1 MDLGFVLRTWL
12 ATLRRQRLLWM
23 LGLVLFLAYLPMVL
37 LGSSLEFI
45 PETWFEGA
53 LSEADL
59 LQWALGLL
67 ASLAVAVLFL
77 AAVSLAVNAGII
89 LIAVQSYPDPGMRTI
104 TWSDLRPRLLRGT
117 LRLGLLALLGTGIAV
132 FVLLLAA
139 LPVVGGLAGL
149 SAFAQDLSEADVA
162 FWVALLG
169 MGVTG
174 LFLFACCIPLAVL
187 LLGPFFTA
195 SSIAVVAEEER
206 PFLEALKQG
215 LTQAW
220 RKYGWWLLTMAGGM
234 ALAFMLNLLPA
245 PFRIVA
251 GVLEE
256 MRNQGLE
263 VPLVLSAAVNG
274 VTEVL
279 NGLITVVQNVAL
291 FTLYTV
297 VYLHLRER
305 AAETPT
311 ASPSVHETHDDFP
324 AGEAHP

>member
-37 LGSSLEFI
+37 LGSSLELI

-67 ASLAVAVLFL
+67 ASLAVVVLFL
-77 AAVSLAVNAGII
+77 TAVSLAVNAGII
-89 LIAVQSYPDPGMRTI
+89 LTTAQSYPDPGTRTI

-149 SAFAQDLSEADVA
+149 SAFAQNLSDADTA
-162 FWVALLG
+162 LGVALLSMG
-169 MGVTG
+169 MGG
-174 LFLFACCIPLAVL
+174 FFLFVCCIPLAVL

-206 PFLEALKQG
+206 PFLQALKQG

-234 ALAFMLNLLPA
+234 VLAFMLNLLPT

-251 GVLEE
+251 GVLDA
-256 MRNQGLE
+256 MRNQGLDM
-263 VPLVLSAAVNG
+263 PLVLSAAVNG

-305 AAETPT
+305 AVEAPT
-311 ASPSVHETHDDFP
+311 ASPLLHEAHDDFP
-324 AGEAHP
+324 ADEAHP